1 MVAIFELTVE
11 HMKQKLYLA
20 SLLLEYSDSSP
31 TRTTCL
37 ERGFETMNLKGVSGG
52 CEMMLHFVNAAS
64 AG

>member
-1 MVAIFELTVE
+1 MVVIFELTVE

-37 ERGFETMNLKGVSGG
+37 ERGFETMNLKGVSGW
-52 CEMMLHFVNAAS
+52 M
-64 AG
+64 